1 MRVLIIDG
9 QGGRL
14 GRQITEAVRERYPS
28 LLITA
33 VGTNSTATAS
43 MLKGGAHEAATGENA
58 VIVSCRKADVIIGP
72 LGIVIADSL
81 LGEVSPAMALAVAQS
96 SASRILIPMNRCEN
110 IVAGIQNQTVSALIE
125 DAVEKLGSL
134 I

>member
-58 VIVSCRKADVIIGP
+58 VIVACRKADVIIGP

-110 IVAGIQNQTVSALIE
+110 IVAGIQNQAVSALIE

>member
-58 VIVSCRKADVIIGP
+58 VIVACRKADVIIGP

-81 LGEVSPAMALAVAQS
+81 LGEVSPATALAVAQS